1 LKSTP
6 ATAPPATEKPAINI
20 STMTQD
26 AYLPTLLVVQGL
38 MGGVDTL
45 VNHELIERLPQ
56 RLGART
62 EIGLHSI
69 REAIYAGLFVGL
81 AWFAWHGAASAVIGG
96 LLVAEIGID
105 AYDELI
111 ENRTRVL
118 PQAERVLHFLLI
130 LNLGV
135 LSAVIVPTLLGWA
148 SLPTALVPGSHGWL
162 SWVLSALA
170 IASAAWA
177 LRDLL
182 AWRNLA
188 KARG

>member
-1 LKSTP
+1 V
-6 ATAPPATEKPAINI
+6 
-20 STMTQD
+20 TQD
-26 AYLPTLLVVQGL
+26 AYLPALLVVQGL

-69 REAIYAGLFVGL
+69 REAIYAGLFASL
-81 AWFAWHGAASAVIGG
+81 ACFAWHGAASAVIGG
-96 LLVAEIGID
+96 LLVAEISID
-105 AYDELI
+105 AYDEFI

-148 SLPTALVPGSHGWL
+148 YLPTGLMPSGHGWL

-177 LRDLL
+177 VRDLL

-188 KARG
+188 NARG